1 MKSKYDILVVGGGP
15 AGAVAAETAAKAGF
29 STCLIE
35 KRPAIGCPVRCAEGV
50 GKDIGKFIDPDP
62 RWISAEISRAAIVA
76 PDGTTMYL
84 DAASAGDKVGYV
96 LERKIFDRALIR
108 QAAAAGADIAVKTMA
123 RAPVIE
129 DGMVR
134 GVVLEGPDLKI
145 AADVVIAADGI
156 ESMFSRMCGI
166 DTTVPTSEI
175 MTCAQ
180 VLLTGIDCEEG
191 TNCFYV
197 GNNVAPH
204 GYLWVFPKG
213 EGIANVG
220 VGISGRKSGNGHRA
234 KDYLDAFIHRRFPA
248 GKPVEFITGGVPVCR
263 PLPRTVGDGLI
274 IAGDAAHVVDPI
286 TGGGICNAMYTGK
299 LAGEV
304 AGECI
309 SKGDCSS
316 RMLARYDRAWRTSS
330 LGKSL
335 ERNYRYRQYFQ
346 TLSDDLLN
354 CLIHSAAKIPLAE
367 FSVRHLVKELVVRNP
382 RLICDLPFLKEH
394 AG

>member
-1 MKSKYDILVVGGGP
+1 MKCKYDILVVGGGP

-35 KRPAIGCPVRCAEGV
+35 KRPAIGSPVRCAEGV
-50 GKDIGKFIDPDP
+50 GKDIGEFIDPDP
-62 RWISAEISRAAIVA
+62 RWISAEISRAAIIA

-84 DAASAGDKVGYV
+84 DSTAAGNKVGYV
-96 LERKIFDRALIR
+96 LERKIFDRALVR
-108 QAAAAGADIAVKTMA
+108 QAAGAGADIAVKTMV

-129 DGMVR
+129 GGAVR
-134 GVVLEGPDLKI
+134 GVILEGSGQKI
-145 AADVVIAADGI
+145 AADVVIAADGV

-166 DTTVPTSEI
+166 DTTVPASEM

-180 VLLTGIDCEEG
+180 VLLTGIDSEES

-197 GNNVAPH
+197 GNTIAPQ
-204 GYLWVFPKG
+204 GYLWIFPKG

-220 VGISGRKSGNGHRA
+220 VGICGTKNGTGHRA
-234 KDYLDAFIHRRFPA
+234 KDYLDAFIHRRFPL
-248 GKPVEFITGGVPVCR
+248 GKPIEFITGGVPVCR
-263 PLPRTVGDGLI
+263 PLTRTVGDGLI

-286 TGGGICNAMYTGK
+286 TGGGIYNAMYTGR

-316 RMLARYDRAWRTSS
+316 RMLDRYDRAWRTSS
-330 LGKSL
+330 MGKSL
-335 ERNYRYRQYFQ
+335 ERNYRFRQYFQ
-346 TLSDDLLN
+346 TLSDELLN
-354 CLIHSAAKIPLAE
+354 SLIHSAANISLTE
-367 FSVRHLVKELVVRNP
+367 FSMVQLVKELAIRNP
-382 RLICDLPFLKEH
+382 RLLCDLPFLK
-394 AG
+394 